1 MARIHF
7 KPSGR
12 EISSRDGE
20 TVLAAALREGLVF
33 PYSCRSGSCG
43 ICHARLVSGEV
54 QPGTSPDGV
63 LDASALASGAI
74 LLCQAIS
81 SSDELVIEAHEI
93 ETLAET
99 QVRTLPFRV
108 TRLEALS
115 HDVTAVT
122 LGLLKGRGRLEFIA
136 GQYVDLLL
144 WDNSRRSYSIASTP
158 DNTESIKLHV
168 RRIPGGKFSDH
179 ELSTLKQQDVLRVMG
194 PLGTFFMRDDLRPA
208 ICVAG
213 GTGFAPVAAMIE
225 SLRIQGKRGPVEFYW
240 GVRSRRDLYCLEQV
254 SMWENE
260 MGIRFTPV
268 LSRPDLDWDGRS
280 GWVHEA
286 VLADYTDLSGL
297 QVYASGPPEMIA
309 AIRETFP
316 EHGLAA
322 DALYYDSFEH
332 AVDPP
337 GLEPE

>member
-1 MARIHF
+1 MARIRF

-54 QPGTSPDGV
+54 QPGTLPDGV

-93 ETLAET
+93 ETLAEM

-108 TRLEALS
+108 TRLETLS

-158 DNTESIKLHV
+158 DNSESIKLHV

-179 ELSTLKQQDVLRVMG
+179 ELSTLKQQDVLAYHG
-194 PLGTFFMRDDLRPA
+194 PSWHLFYARRLASCNLCSWRY
-208 ICVAG
+208 
-213 GTGFAPVAAMIE
+213 GF
-225 SLRIQGKRGPVEFYW
+225 
-240 GVRSRRDLYCLEQV
+240 C
-254 SMWENE
+254 
-260 MGIRFTPV
+260 
-268 LSRPDLDWDGRS
+268 
-280 GWVHEA
+280 
-286 VLADYTDLSGL
+286 
-297 QVYASGPPEMIA
+297 
-309 AIRETFP
+309 
-316 EHGLAA
+316 
-322 DALYYDSFEH
+322 
-332 AVDPP
+332 P
-337 GLEPE
+337 GCGHD